1 MKFNCL
7 RSRFF
12 ARFVGLALIVAVLA
26 PVAHAQGGYL
36 QKNLVSDIPGLA
48 DNHDPNLVNPW
59 GISAGPATPFWV
71 SNAGSS
77 NTTLYNTAGTPL
89 PLVVSIPHPGGE
101 PSVPTGQVFNGSANF
116 NGDRFIFAS
125 ARGTIAG
132 WRGALGTTAETLV
145 DQSADGSEFLG
156 LAIAHVGT
164 ESYLYAA
171 DFARNR
177 IAVIGAGGPTTL
189 VGDFTDATLPA
200 GYAPFNIQN
209 LGSSLYVTYALRGD
223 DGFDVAGAGNGFV
236 NEFAYDGTLLGR
248 FASNGA
254 LNSPWGLA
262 LAPDNF
268 GEFAGNLLVGNFGDG
283 AINAFDASTGDLIG
297 TLKDSQGNPLINE
310 GLWGLK
316 FGNGGAGGELGILYF
331 AAGID
336 DEQHGLFG
344 SFTPVPEPSTYAFS
358 GLALLGLCVAIR
370 QRRRNKHPAAT
381 GSAAA

>member
-1 MKFNCL
+1 L
-7 RSRFF
+7 LP
-12 ARFVGLALIVAVLA
+12 ALGLALAVSVLA
-26 PVAHAQGGYL
+26 PAAHAQGGYL

-71 SNAGSS
+71 SNAGSGNS
-77 NTTLYNTAGTPL
+77 TLYNTSGTPL
-89 PLVVSIPHPGGE
+89 PLVVSIPHPGGG
-101 PSVPTGQVFNGSANF
+101 PSVPTGQVFNSSSHF

-125 ARGTIAG
+125 ARGTISG
-132 WRGALGTTAETLV
+132 WRGPLGTTAETLV
-145 DQSADGSEFLG
+145 DRSADGAEFLG
-156 LAIAHVGT
+156 LAIANVGT
-164 ESYLYAA
+164 NSYLYAA

-177 IAVIGAGGPTTL
+177 IEVVGSTGAPALTGN
-189 VGDFTDATLPA
+189 FSDATLPE

-209 LGSSLYVTYALRGD
+209 LGSSLYVTYALRGE
-223 DGFDVAGAGNGFV
+223 DGFDVAGVGNGFV

-248 FASNGA
+248 FASNGL

-283 AINAFDASTGDLIG
+283 TINAFDANTGDLIG

-310 GLWGLK
+310 GLWGLQ
-316 FGNGGAGGELGILYF
+316 FGNGGAGGTLGTLYF
-331 AAGID
+331 AAGIN
-336 DEQHGLFG
+336 DEQNGLFG
-344 SFTPVPEPSTYAFS
+344 SFTPVPEPSTYALS

-370 QRRRNKHPAAT
+370 QRRRHQQRRATAPVAA
-381 GSAAA
+381 